1 MLVGTRPMAQAL
13 KILAKEGLSRAV
25 SGAVLAVVLMVIAAG
40 RSVRFGLLAL
50 VPILASVLGSLGALG
65 LAGVPLGFL
74 SLCALPIAMAVGV
87 DLTMNLLHR
96 ARLDPTAPRKLGRVH
111 AVCAGTTLAGFGGL
125 LFSGHAGLRGLGLAA
140 SGGTALAL
148 LAAQWLL
155 PPLLERWPLSKP

>member
-1 MLVGTRPMAQAL
+1 
-13 KILAKEGLSRAV
+13 
-25 SGAVLAVVLMVIAAG
+25 MVIAFG
-40 RSVRFGLLAL
+40 RSFRFGLLAL
-50 VPILASVLGSLGALG
+50 VPLLASVLGCLGALG

-96 ARLDPTAPRKLGRVH
+96 SRLDAGAPRKLGRVN

-140 SGGTALAL
+140 FGGTALAL
-148 LAAQWLL
+148 LTVQWVLPSLL
-155 PPLLERWPLSKP
+155 DRWPLARPGS